1 MSNEPGVGAPSAAQV
16 KTERLLNLVLV
27 LLYTRRPLPK
37 AQIRSLVPQ
46 YGQSAST
53 EAFERMFERD
63 KDELRELGI
72 PLVTEDIDPLHED
85 EPGYRIHQR
94 EYALPDIAFEPD
106 ELAVLGLASR
116 TWAQASLAGPAAAAL
131 RKLRAAG
138 VERDVDALIGIE
150 PRLRTTEPAFDAVK
164 DGVLRR
170 VVLTFG
176 YRRPEAAEV
185 QVRTVQPWSLVS
197 WHGRWYLNA
206 FDLEREAPR
215 VFRLSRIVG
224 TVKASGR
231 AGAFEVPE
239 DHEPQAMVRRVARPQ
254 TQPSPAVL
262 RVRRDTGHS
271 LRRRARTVGSVD
283 DTWDLVDLDHG
294 DLDAF
299 AEELSGYGPDV
310 VVEQPPELVDAV
322 VERLR
327 GALAAH
333 GGRG

>member
-1 MSNEPGVGAPSAAQV
+1 MSTEGRAGPSAAQV

-27 LLYTRRPLPK
+27 LLYTRRPLAK

-46 YGQSAST
+46 YGHSAST

-94 EYALPDIAFEPD
+94 EYALPDISFEPD

-116 TWAQASLAGPAAAAL
+116 TWAQASLAGPAAQAL

-170 VVLTFG
+170 LPLRFA
-176 YRRPEAAEV
+176 YRRAEASESEE
-185 QVRTVQPWSLVS
+185 RHVQPWSLLS
-197 WHGRWYLNA
+197 WHGHWYLNA
-206 FDLEREAPR
+206 YDVDRGAPR

-224 TVKASGR
+224 GVR
-231 AGAFEVPE
+231 PAGDPGSFEVPE
-239 DHEPQAMVRRVARPQ
+239 DHEPRLMVQGSAPPTGR
-254 TQPSPAVL
+254 PSPAVV
-262 RVRRDTGHS
+262 RVRKRAGHS
-271 LRRRARTVGSVD
+271 LRRHARTVGEVD
-283 DTWDLVDLDHG
+283 STWDLVDLDYT
-294 DLDAF
+294 DLDGF
-299 AEELSGYGPDV
+299 AEELAGYGADV
-310 VVEQPPELVDAV
+310 VVEQPDELVHGV
-322 VERLR
+322 VDRLR
-327 GALAAH
+327 GAVAAH
-333 GGRG
+333 AGER